1 VAPGAAPRRLI
12 DAYAQKLAKMGS
24 PVSGPSFPLS
34 VGGGG
39 SLDAAG
45 ELVGS
50 LKLGDLLAHV
60 APRPVQE
67 ARDFR
72 SAFSA

>member
-1 VAPGAAPRRLI
+1 
-12 DAYAQKLAKMGS
+12 MGS

-50 LKLGDLLAHV
+50 LKLGDLLAHL